1 MALTYLGI
9 LSAAGAG
16 AAAVRYWMALLG
28 NTGEY
33 SGDGAID
40 SAGNIIVS
48 GSTLGGTDAEIA
60 KYDTNGNILWQR
72 KLASATSEYFIA
84 ADTDSSDNIYAAG
97 LTSASGTLGGNA
109 EWLFAKYN
117 SSGSIQWQRGFSN
130 DSGNFRDQAEDL
142 AVDSSGNS
150 YVVGYTSDSNT
161 RDSTI
166 VKWNSSG
173 TIQWQREVNQGTT
186 NDIFYSVTVDPSD
199 NVYAVGYSPDAGFS
213 SIQIFISKWN
223 SSGTLQWQRRIQDYS
238 VGEGVA
244 FDSSGDIYI
253 VSTLYSPGNPDIHI
267 SKYNASGTIQW
278 QRRLSSASSDTGVDI
293 AVSTTNNVYI
303 VGTSDASGTNDIY
316 IAKYNSS
323 GTIQWQRR
331 IRTTSA
337 DLATGIEIDS
347 SENIIVFGYTNAST
361 NDKIFIAKLPSDG
374 SLTGTYSLGGASF
387 IYEASSLTDASTSF
401 TSGTPTFATRDPGF
415 QEYALSLTDSSTS
428 LTSTVTF
435 I

>member
-1 MALTYLGI
+1 VAFTALGI
-9 LSAAGAG
+9 LSAAGGGAG
-16 AAAVRYWMALLG
+16 AIKYWMALLG

-33 SGDGAID
+33 SGDGAVD

-48 GSTLGGTDAEIA
+48 GSTLGGIDAEIA
-60 KYDTNGNILWQR
+60 KYNTNGTILWQR
-72 KLASATSEYFIA
+72 KLASSTSEYFAA

-97 LTSASGTLGGNA
+97 LTSTSGTAGGNA
-109 EWLFAKYN
+109 EWLIAKYN
-117 SSGSIQWQRGFSN
+117 SSGTIQWQRGYSN
-130 DSGNFRDQAEDL
+130 DTGNFRDQPEDL
-142 AVDSSGNS
+142 IADSSGNV
-150 YVVGYTSDSNT
+150 YAVGYTSDGDT

-173 TIQWQREVNQGTT
+173 TLQWQREVDQRTT
-186 NDIFYSVTVDPSD
+186 NDIFYGVTIDSSG
-199 NVYAVGYSPDAGFS
+199 NVYAVGYSPDSSFS

-238 VGEGVA
+238 IGEGVS
-244 FDSSGDIYI
+244 FDSSGNIYI

-267 SKYNASGTIQW
+267 SKYNTSGTIQW

-316 IAKYNSS
+316 IAKYNDS

-337 DLATGIEIDS
+337 DLATGIELDA

-361 NDKIFIAKLPSDG
+361 NDKIFLAKLPPDG

-387 IYEASSLTDASTSF
+387 IYEASSLTDSSTSF
-401 TSGTPTFATRDPGF
+401 TSGTPSFSTRDPGF
-415 QEYALSLTDSSTS
+415 SEYALSLTDSATT